1 MLNNEDLILDFS
13 QVKEGFEAIA
23 KGIYEAY
30 FFDLVKGMSVNNAP
44 KLDIT
49 FKISE
54 GPYKGRMLW
63 LHPSLQPQSLW
74 RIKRI
79 LSSVGTKLELTGK
92 VKVSQI
98 INALKNKPCRIIVD
112 CDPRKDFPN
121 SVTDVLP
128 SRGDTGFGG
137 VESKVK
143 DESKVKT
150 GTYSEDIE
158 KKEEKEKKQEVQDFE
173 REEELSEEDLPT

>member
-1 MLNNEDLILDFS
+1 MKDIEEDLVVDFS
-13 QVKEGFEAIA
+13 GVKDGFEAIA

-30 FFDLVKGMSVNNAP
+30 FFDLVKGMSVNNYP

-63 LHPSLQPQSLW
+63 LHPSLQQQSLW

-79 LSSVGTKLELTGK
+79 LSSVGTKLELTGD
-92 VKVSQI
+92 VRVSQI
-98 INALKNKPCRIIVD
+98 INELKNRPCRIIVD
-112 CDPRKDFPN
+112 CDPKKDFPN

-128 SRGDTGFGG
+128 SRGG
-137 VESKVK
+137 VESVS
-143 DESKVKT
+143 DEPKIEEKTEIKT
-150 GTYSEDIE
+150 GTSSEYIE
-158 KKEEKEKKQEVQDFE
+158 KKEP
-173 REEELSEEDLPT
+173 REEELTEEDLPT

>member
-1 MLNNEDLILDFS
+1 MINNNDDLIVDFS
-13 QVKEGFEAIA
+13 GVKDGFEPIA
-23 KGIYEAY
+23 KGIYDAY
-30 FFDLVKGMSVNNAP
+30 FFELIEGMSQNNAP

-54 GPYKGRMLW
+54 GPYKGRYQWM
-63 LHPSLQPQSLW
+63 HPSLQPQSLW

-98 INALKNKPCRIIVD
+98 IKSLKSKPCRIIVD
-112 CDPRKDFPN
+112 YNPKKDFPN

-128 SRGDTGFGG
+128 SRGDVGLDEPELKIKKKA
-137 VESKVK
+137 ESEYIEKKEK
-143 DESKVKT
+143 DESKV
-150 GTYSEDIE
+150 
-158 KKEEKEKKQEVQDFE
+158 EEKEV